1 MATKNFLA
9 NQILLKLE
17 AGYPDVAN
25 SVQLF
30 DLYAAIDQ
38 KINIMFKMQQFNETF
53 AAGETIPNGLVL
65 ATYSSP
71 VVTFGGK
78 KSISQLP
85 VMPVSLTRNMGVY
98 EVSTNEFFDCVLI
111 PMQSGQA
118 ALLKGQPLIC
128 GLLNQIGYEV
138 YGSAIITN
146 KDITIDNIDTLWM
159 RLVVMDISS
168 YDEYTS
174 LPIPADY
181 DYQIIDEIY
190 KSFVP
195 VEAAEIQSN
204 GIVQQPKKVQK

>member
-9 NQILLKLE
+9 NQILLKLG
-17 AGYPDVAN
+17 AGYPEVAN

-38 KINIMFKMQQFNETF
+38 KINIMFKMQQFSQTF
-53 AAGETIPNGLVL
+53 AVGETIPDGLVL
-65 ATYSSP
+65 ATYSAD

-78 KSISQLP
+78 KSKCVMP

-98 EVSTNEFFDCVLI
+98 EVATDEFFTCPMI
-111 PMQSGQA
+111 PMQPGQA
-118 ALLKGQPLIC
+118 ALLDGQPMIC
-128 GLLNQIGYEV
+128 DLLNQIGYEI
-138 YGSAIITN
+138 YGNAIITTR
-146 KDITIDNIDTLWM
+146 DVTIDNITTLWM
-159 RLVVMDISS
+159 RLVVMSIDQ

-181 DYQIIDEIY
+181 ANQIIDEIY

-195 VEAAEIQSN
+195 VEQLEAQSN